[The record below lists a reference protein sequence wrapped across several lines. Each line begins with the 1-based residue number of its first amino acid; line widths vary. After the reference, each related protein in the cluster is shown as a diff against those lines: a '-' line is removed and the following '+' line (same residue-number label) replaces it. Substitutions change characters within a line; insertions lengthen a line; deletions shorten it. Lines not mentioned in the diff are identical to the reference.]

1 MPELKRPLSPGSTA
15 DSTALVS
22 VKKARNEVVLK
33 DPKEGQLME
42 AAGPPR
48 TSNMEAPIML
58 LSGHS
63 GEIYAS
69 KFHPEG
75 NILASGGFDRQICEF

>member
-1 MPELKRPLSPGSTA
+1 
-15 DSTALVS
+15 
-22 VKKARNEVVLK
+22 
-33 DPKEGQLME
+33 
-42 AAGPPR
+42 
-48 TSNMEAPIML
+48 MEAPIML

-75 NILASGGFDRQICEF
+75 NILASGGFDRQICNHPVFVIDSNILIDGTHLVMFTSFFPH